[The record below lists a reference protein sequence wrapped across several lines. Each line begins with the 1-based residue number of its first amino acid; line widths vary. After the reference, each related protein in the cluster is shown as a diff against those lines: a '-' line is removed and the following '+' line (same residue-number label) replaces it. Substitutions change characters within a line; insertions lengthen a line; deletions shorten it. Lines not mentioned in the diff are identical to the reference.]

1 MLFFEQ
7 QMNQSTDN
15 MAKLEVWAN
24 MPVKD
29 VERTREFFKQ
39 LGFKVNGSHESPE
52 IASFIFSDDHFVIH
66 FFRKDLF
73 EKSAGNAVTET
84 AKGSEI
90 MFTIGAESQA
100 AVDSFKEIVIKAGGA
115 VVTEPTKIPE
125 GYNFVF
131 ADLDDHR
138 WNVFYRNPQ

>member
-1 MLFFEQ
+1 
-7 QMNQSTDN
+7 

-29 VERTREFFKQ
+29 VERTRDFFKQ
-39 LGFKVNGSHESPE
+39 LGFKVNGSDESLE

-66 FFRKDLF
+66 FFRQDIF
-73 EKSAGNAVTET
+73 EQSAKSAVFET
-84 AKGSEI
+84 YKGSEI

-100 AVDSFKEIVIKAGGA
+100 AVDSFKQKVIQAGGK
-115 VVTEPTKIPE
+115 VVTEPMNIPE

-131 ADLDDHR
+131 ADPDAHL
-138 WNVFYRNPQ
+138 WNVFYHNPQ